1 MEQSLYI
8 AHHGIRGQK
17 WGVRNY
23 QNPDGTLTEEGRR
36 RYGVGKAVATKAKA
50 DKYSAKSMK
59 YAFKAQ
65 KAYDRYN
72 VEKSNKYNDKSARYA
87 VKAAELRA
95 KASSQAV
102 KEDRLINAKLKTSDV
117 YALEGAKK
125 AGLLGAAAGKMVGV
139 YKEHQERK
147 RDKDRLTEEERK
159 VFDDAAELEKKA
171 LYDFSVKDRTASKEN
186 VAKTSDQLQNLCD
199 AHFDKLAGAVEAV
212 DGRREVFNQQDA
224 IFEGSFARK
233 LALRFNERFDG
244 DRIFDQHMDEWVQDY
259 SDGLITKQEFK
270 NHYEAELNDH
280 AAWLVDTFK
289 TDELSKIAKTFAD
302 GDDRNEPNDSW
313 RAYLKSRGKDDPY
326 QESTAKQNSSGRRT
340 TGSKS
345 WVEEAAN
352 DPEHWELID
361 DTPGERLYK
370 RRDPSKSSG
379 RYKTGAKESSKTE
392 NTKLAYLKL
401 HNEGYKPSEIAKR
414 LGQSTKDDGKPSGEI
429 RKMAAKYKI
438 NKNEVA
444 FFKGL
449 QRRAQSLKSSGKTI
463 AEIADIMGVSVPSI
477 KDYLYEDFDSLR

>member
-1 MEQSLYI
+1 MDYI
-8 AHHGIRGQK
+8 AIYTDGSKATTLSHHGIKDQK
-17 WGVRNY
+17 WGVRRF

-36 RYGVGKAVATKAKA
+36 RYGVGKSAKIKAKA

-87 VKAAELRA
+87 VKSAELRA

-102 KEDRLINAKLKTSDV
+102 KEDRLINTKLKTSDV

-139 YKEHQERK
+139 YKEHQEK
-147 RDKDRLTEEERK
+147 RAERFKKENEEVENNSNNTDGETSEQLWERLASDPSYIT
-159 VFDDAAELEKKA
+159 
-171 LYDFSVKDRTASKEN
+171 VKDKSNSGSGGNALVKIEDKSS
-186 VAKTSDQLQNLCD
+186 AATS
-199 AHFDKLAGAVEAV
+199 
-212 DGRREVFNQQDA
+212 
-224 IFEGSFARK
+224 
-233 LALRFNERFDG
+233 LRYLG
-244 DRIFDQHMDEWVQDY
+244 Y
-259 SDGLITKQEFK
+259 SDKEIASLLETPIDKVLSSGLE
-270 NHYEAELNDH
+270 
-280 AAWLVDTFK
+280 
-289 TDELSKIAKTFAD
+289 S
-302 GDDRNEPNDSW
+302 S
-313 RAYLKSRGKDDPY
+313 GKAGYTREKP
-326 QESTAKQNSSGRRT
+326 EKSSGRYT

-370 RRDPSKSSG
+370 RRDPPKSSG